1 MLRGG
6 DVWVS
11 QSKEL
16 TLHGTFGQ
24 NRVVVLRAQKKDE
37 WNSDVDAMRFSNST
51 YLWNLLHTYAS
62 AKDPD
67 WFLLEEDLKW
77 HPQGVILMNRCR
89 GIRFVLKTDWFCFH
103 SWSFWSTCKK
113 KGNKLSTNWITDCQ
127 TISVNHTN
135 EPNIACIHAKKSSP
149 FLKGSAARNQNLTKL
164 TSERD

>member
-1 MLRGG
+1 MLR
-6 DVWVS
+6 
-11 QSKEL
+11 
-16 TLHGTFGQ
+16 GTFGQ
-24 NRVVVLRAQKKDE
+24 NRVAVLRAQKKYE
-37 WNSDVDAMRFSNST
+37 WNSDVDAMCFSNST

-113 KGNKLSTNWITDCQ
+113 KETNWQQMGSQTVKPHQSIIPTDPILLALMRRKAVPSLRAVLLEIK
-127 TISVNHTN
+127 T
-135 EPNIACIHAKKSSP
+135 
-149 FLKGSAARNQNLTKL
+149 
-164 TSERD
+164 

>member
-16 TLHGTFGQ
+16 TLRGTFGQ

-89 GIRFVLKTDWFCFH
+89 GLRFVLKTDWFCFH

-113 KGNKLSTNWITDCQ
+113 KRKQTVNKLDHRLSNHISQSYQQ
-127 TISVNHTN
+127 TQHCLHSCK
-135 EPNIACIHAKKSSP
+135 EKQSLP
-149 FLKGSAARNQNLTKL
+149 
-164 TSERD
+164 